1 MNEKQINKLISIFES
16 NRYIKL
22 VYLFGSRINGKLG
35 PLSDYDFG
43 IFLDGLNTEQMYETK
58 INLQY
63 KISRLLK
70 TDQVDIVILNLT
82 ESPELKYNIIA
93 KSRLIYLVKPFKLL
107 IEPRILNEYFDFRET
122 LLKHNLTKVKT

>member
-16 NRYIKL
+16 NCCIKL

-43 IFLDGLNTEQMYETK
+43 IFLDGLDTEQMYETK

-107 IEPRILNEYFDFRET
+107 IEPRILNEYFDFREM